1 MIKQVSINSASRA
14 IQKQRT
20 ESAFESCTD
29 DNLKYE
35 EGPLGRCII
44 VMPSVRRIRNLNGVL
59 Q

>member
-1 MIKQVSINSASRA
+1 MSTNPASRA